1 MSKFFINRPIVA
13 MVIAILTVIGGLVSL
28 FGLPLAQFPQI
39 VPTQIF
45 ISTTYTGADAITIEQ
60 TIATPL
66 EQAMNGVEN
75 MLYMQ
80 STNANDGSLQE
91 TVTFSVDSDPNID
104 QVNVQNRLAQAQPN
118 FPPQVNQYGLAFRK
132 STGFPMMIIPLFSPH
147 RTHNSLFLA
156 NYANINIDDVLYRV
170 KGVGEVR
177 IFGSGDYSLRIW
189 VKPQVLAKLGLT
201 VSDINNAISQQ
212 NTVNPAGQIGSEP
225 APKGKEKTYTVRAQG
240 LLVTPEEF
248 GQIVVRS
255 NPDGSLVHLKDVARI
270 ELGAL
275 SYEQIAR
282 FKGQPA
288 CNIAVFQT
296 PGSNA
301 IEVSN
306 GVKAAMAKLKNR
318 FPTDLDYTIGLD
330 TTLPVTEGIKEILKT
345 LGIAMLLVSL
355 VVFLFLQNWRAT
367 LIPMIAVPVSLIG
380 VFAFFPFLHFSVN
393 TLSLFGIVLAIGL
406 VVDDAIVVVEAI
418 QRHIEEGMKP
428 RDAAFKAMEE
438 VSGPVI
444 GIALVLSSVFIPV
457 ALMSGIQGSLNKQF
471 ALTVAIAVL
480 ISAFNALSLSPALAS
495 LLLKP
500 HVKHKGI
507 LEPFFDKFNQWFKG
521 ETQRYGRWSLV
532 VIRKALIFMIL
543 LGGFAIIDGA
553 MGVKIP
559 TGFLPNEDYG
569 FFFLNL
575 QLPAASSLERTD
587 AVCHKVEG
595 ILAKTP
601 GIKSYVT
608 VAGFSLLSR
617 VSASYNGF
625 FFITLKPWEERTS
638 QSLQIQSIVS
648 QINKKLATQVP
659 EARAFAGL
667 PPAIPGLGTSG
678 GFSFWLQDRSGGSIG
693 FLDENLKKFVAACKK
708 RPELTGVTSQFSAN
722 VPQIYADVDRDKVLK
737 QGVAIGDVY
746 QTLQAYLGGLYVNQF
761 NRFGRQW
768 KVFLEAEGE
777 DRKDP
782 RSINQFYVR
791 NNKGEM
797 VPLSSLVTIKKVF
810 GVEYTNRFNLYRAA
824 QIIGSAAPGYSSGQA
839 LTALEEVARETLPI
853 TMGYDYSDLSF
864 QEKTVSGTAG
874 PIFALSI
881 IVVFL
886 ILAALYESW
895 SLPFSV
901 LLSVPIAVCG
911 AFAGLFMRH
920 FDLNIYSQIGLIMLI
935 GLSAKNAILIV
946 EFAKMEHEKG
956 RDIVEAALAGAKLRL
971 RPIIMTSFAFILGC
985 LPLWFATGS
994 GSVARQV
1001 LGTVVIS
1008 GMLAAT
1014 MIAIFIIPA
1023 LFVIVEKIAKKK
1035 TPPMAPLQAPIP
1047 SAPLGR
1053 TLKPGTPDT
1062 RNRIPR
1068 EDLPKPGGE

>member
-39 VPTQIF
+39 LPTQIF

-60 TIATPL
+60 TVATPL

-118 FPPQVNQYGLAFRK
+118 FPSQVNQYGLAFRK
-132 STGFPMMIIPLFSPH
+132 STGFPLMIIPIFAPN

-177 IFGSGDYSLRIW
+177 IFGAGDYSMRIW

-201 VSDINNAISQQ
+201 VSDVNSAISQQ

-225 APKGKEKTYTVRAQG
+225 SPKGKEKTYTVRAQG
-240 LLVTPEEF
+240 LLITPEEF

-255 NPDGSLVHLKDVARI
+255 NPDGSLVRLKDIARI

-275 SYEQIAR
+275 SYSQIAR
-282 FKGQPA
+282 FKGQPS

-306 GVKAAMAKLKNR
+306 GVKKAMAKLKDR
-318 FPTDLDYTIGLD
+318 FPTDLDYAIGLD

-345 LGIAMLLVSL
+345 LGMAMLLVTL

-380 VFAFFPFLHFSVN
+380 VFAFFPLLHFSVN

-428 RDAAFKAMEE
+428 CDAAFKAMQE

-457 ALMSGIQGSLNKQF
+457 ALMGGIQGSLNKQF

-500 HVKHKGI
+500 HEKHKGV
-507 LEPFFDKFNQWFKG
+507 LEPFFDWFNQWFKG
-521 ETQRYGRWSLV
+521 ETARYGRWSLV
-532 VIRKALIFMIL
+532 VIRKALVGMIIL
-543 LGGFAIIDGA
+543 AAFALVDGG
-553 MGVKIP
+553 MGMKIP

-587 AVCHKVEG
+587 KVCRKIEG
-595 ILAKTP
+595 ILTKTE
-601 GIKSYVT
+601 GIKSFTT
-608 VAGFSLLSR
+608 VVGFSLLSR

-625 FFITLKPWEERTS
+625 FFVTLKPWDERS
-638 QSLQIQSIVS
+638 SKSLQVQSIID

-678 GFSFWLQDRSGGSIG
+678 GFSFWVQDRSGGSIQY
-693 FLDENLKKFVAACKK
+693 LDENLKKFIAACKK

-722 VPQIYADVDRDKVLK
+722 VPQIFADVDRDKVLK

-746 QTLQAYLGGLYVNQF
+746 QALQTYLGGLYVNQF

-777 DRKDP
+777 DRMDP
-782 RSINQFYVR
+782 KSIGQFYVR
-791 NNKGEM
+791 NKNQEM
-797 VPLSSLVTIKKVF
+797 VPLSALITIKKVF
-810 GVEYTNRFNLYRAA
+810 GTEYTNRFNLYRAA
-824 QIIGSAAPGYSSGQA
+824 QVIGSAAPGYSSGQA
-839 LTALEEVARETLPI
+839 LTALEEVAHEKLPLN
-853 TMGYDYSDLSF
+853 MGYDYSDLSF
-864 QEKTVSGTAG
+864 QEKTVAGTSG

-911 AFAGLFMRH
+911 AFAGLFIRH

-946 EFAKMEHEKG
+946 EFAKVEQEKG
-956 RDIVEAALAGAKLRL
+956 RDLIDAALAGAKLRL

-1014 MIAIFIIPA
+1014 LIAIFIIPA
-1023 LFVIVEKIAKKK
+1023 LFVIVEQIAKKK
-1035 TPPMAPLQAPIP
+1035 TPQ
-1047 SAPLGR
+1047 
-1053 TLKPGTPDT
+1053 
-1062 RNRIPR
+1062 
-1068 EDLPKPGGE
+1068 GGK